1 MPKKKDRGTPE
12 INASSM
18 ADIAFLLL
26 VFFLVATNFPS
37 EKGIPSTLP
46 RLSNA
51 PPDPTIK
58 KPNNIMR
65 ILVNSQNKLLV
76 DDQEIE
82 LGRLKELTV
91 RFIDGADKSEL
102 NKQCK
107 GVVSLKGDRGTT
119 YESYIQ
125 VLDQVKAGYCAVR
138 ARELKWTEE
147 QVLNFKDA
155 DVSENT
161 KKLYNNI
168 VFLYPV
174 VISEADPTEA
184 EKK

>member
-1 MPKKKDRGTPE
+1 M
-12 INASSM
+12 
-18 ADIAFLLL
+18 F
-26 VFFLVATNFPS
+26 V
-37 EKGIPSTLP
+37 
-46 RLSNA
+46 
-51 PPDPTIK
+51 
-58 KPNNIMR
+58 
-65 ILVNSQNKLLV
+65 
-76 DDQEIE
+76 
-82 LGRLKELTV
+82 
-91 RFIDGADKSEL
+91 

-107 GVVSLKGDRGTT
+107 GVVSLKGDRGTK
-119 YESYIQ
+119 YESYIH
-125 VLDQVKAGYCAVR
+125 VLDQVKAGYTAVR

-184 EKK
+184 GKK

>member
-37 EKGIPSTLP
+37 EKGIPSVLP
-46 RLSNA
+46 RLGGPKTVQVDKA
-51 PPDPTIK
+51 PQ
-58 KPNNIMR
+58 NIMT
-65 ILVNSQNKLLV
+65 ILVNSQNQLLV
-76 DDQEIE
+76 REEEMQ
-82 LGRLKELTV
+82 LGQLKEAV
-91 RFIDGADKSEL
+91 IKFIDGADK
-102 NKQCK
+102 NDKKQCK
-107 GVVSLKGDRGTT
+107 GVVSLKGDRGTK
-119 YESYIQ
+119 YEAYIQ
-125 VLDQVKAGYCAVR
+125 VLDQVKAGYTAVR

-147 QVLNFKDA
+147 QVLNFKDT

>member
-46 RLSNA
+46 RLTKG
-51 PPDPTIK
+51 PIDIK
-58 KPNNIMR
+58 PKLPQNIMR

-76 DDQEIE
+76 NDEE
-82 LGRLKELTV
+82 LDITKLKEATV
-91 RFIDGADKSEL
+91 RFIDGADKNEL

-107 GVVSLKGDRGTT
+107 GVFSLK
-119 YESYIQ
+119 
-125 VLDQVKAGYCAVR
+125 
-138 ARELKWTEE
+138 
-147 QVLNFKDA
+147 
-155 DVSENT
+155 
-161 KKLYNNI
+161 
-168 VFLYPV
+168 
-174 VISEADPTEA
+174 
-184 EKK
+184 

>member
-46 RLSNA
+46 RLNQKESEVTVKRL
-51 PPDPTIK
+51 PK
-58 KPNNIMR
+58 NIMT
-65 ILVNSQNKLLV
+65 ILVNSQNQLLV
-76 DDQEIE
+76 REE
-82 LGRLKELTV
+82 EMKLGQLKEAVV
-91 RFIDGADKSEL
+91 RFIDGADKNEK
-102 NKQCK
+102 NQCK
-107 GVVSLKGDRGTT
+107 GVISLKGDRGTK

-125 VLDQVKAGYCAVR
+125 VLDQVKAGYTAVR

-147 QVLNFKDA
+147 QVLNFKDT

-168 VFLYPV
+168 IFLYPV

>member
-46 RLSNA
+46 RLGGKDPKPVDKA
-51 PPDPTIK
+51 PQ
-58 KPNNIMR
+58 NIFR

-76 DDQEIE
+76 NDEE
-82 LGRLKELTV
+82 LDITKLKERTV
-91 RFIDGADKSEL
+91 RFIDGADKNPA

-107 GVVSLKGDRGTT
+107 GVVSLKGDRGTK
-119 YESYIQ
+119 YESYIH